1 MNSKVQ
7 FAIEGEKL
15 NLFISILEYKINNL
29 IMDITKPEEQ
39 KVIQRQ
45 RCQIYSRCMWYMR
58 PVANY
63 NIGKKTEFYSRKYFT
78 EEKVDARKNRGF
90 NQQYGDDSK

>member
-7 FAIEGEKL
+7 STIVGEKL
-15 NLFISILEYKINNL
+15 NLFISIFEYLINNL

-39 KVIQRQ
+39 KVIERQ

-58 PVANY
+58 PVSNY

-78 EEKVDARKNRGF
+78 EEKSNARKNRWF
-90 NQQYGDDSK
+90 NKQYGDDSK